1 MRSQFSGY
9 FDPTREDLE
18 ALWQNGAIALDTNV
32 LLGLYRMP
40 EASRK
45 QVFDL
50 LTQVRGRLWIP
61 YHVVVEF
68 HRNRLEAMR
77 GEFASTKQ
85 LGKDVRNAYDA
96 FKAVV
101 SSRSNQER
109 ACWPQLAEK
118 LEELNAKAE
127 ELFKVTKSESDHY
140 VSPNQPDSVLAFVE
154 GLLMGRV
161 GSRPEG
167 QAVVDEAEVAAK
179 RRYAVNMGPGYLDQE
194 KAGDLYMF
202 DGLTYDRQYGDY
214 MVWREL
220 LSYSANNK
228 LARLM
233 LVTSDVKVD
242 WWLDSKSVS
251 GKRPQPE
258 LVMEMRREAGVECFW
273 MYTLSDFIE
282 NAKNRLHAQ
291 ISQRAITDARQTES
305 AARREKKQSS
315 ESAEIRL
322 RELSVKDI
330 KTVLNDHADRHLFA
344 SDHAGVGVR
353 GDDEEAVAVIVVPG
367 IPLLFSQNRV
377 LTALKT
383 FLKMLDLLED
393 YRQVELYVM
402 LAGGSQSALSGMA
415 EHAAVR
421 LLANVGLTDKVITS
435 FCGHFLDNER
445 TEYTFKKFG

>member
-1 MRSQFSGY
+1 MRSQFPGY
-9 FDPTREDLE
+9 FDPTPDDLDT
-18 ALWQNGAIALDTNV
+18 LWRDGAIALDTNV

-85 LGKDVRNAYDA
+85 LGKDVRNAYDG

-101 SSRSNQER
+101 SSKANQER

-118 LEELNAKAE
+118 LDELNVKAE

-140 VSPNQPDSVLAFVE
+140 VSPNEPDSVLTFVE
-154 GLLMGRV
+154 GLLMGRI
-161 GSRPEG
+161 GSRPDG
-167 QAVVDEAEVAAK
+167 QAAVNEAQALAHD
-179 RRYAVNMGPGYLDQE
+179 RYAVNMGPGYLDQE

-220 LSYSANNK
+220 LNYSAENK

-233 LVTSDVKVD
+233 LVTSDVKMD

-291 ISQRAITDARQTES
+291 ISEKAITDARQTEGV
-305 AARREKKQSS
+305 ARREVRPTPEQINLT
-315 ESAEIRL
+315 IR
-322 RELSVKDI
+322 EMTIKDI
-330 KTVLNDHADRHLFA
+330 KMLLNDLAERYIFVN
-344 SDHAGVGVR
+344 DHAGVGIR
-353 GDDEEAVAVIVVPG
+353 GEADEAVAVIVVPG
-367 IPLLFSQNRV
+367 MPLLFSPTRV
-377 LTALKT
+377 RNALKSS
-383 FLKMLDLLED
+383 LNLLDIMED
-393 YRQVELYVM
+393 YTQVELYVM
-402 LAGGSQSALSGMA
+402 LASGSQSAFFGLG
-415 EHAAVR
+415 EDAVR
-421 LLANVGLTDKVITS
+421 NLASSVGLSDKAIT
-435 FCGHFLDNER
+435 FYYGHFLNKEK
-445 TEYTFKKFG
+445 TEYSFKK